1 MKKLLNYLIS
11 KRKKLKK
18 NSLPLHEP
26 NLTKVDEREVINGIR
41 TGFVSTAG
49 NEIAKF
55 ESKIKK
61 ITKSKYVISTINGTS
76 AIHVGLKALGVKSN
90 DEVLLPSI
98 SFIAPANAVLYT
110 GAIPHFVDSELD
122 HNSCKL

>member
-55 ESKIKK
+55 ERKIKK

-76 AIHVGLKALGVKSN
+76 N
-90 DEVLLPSI
+90 M
-98 SFIAPANAVLYT
+98 
-110 GAIPHFVDSELD
+110 
-122 HNSCKL
+122 